1 MKKKIRRKQK
11 ERKTK
16 METNSEKE
24 TEAVKLLMGAVEA
37 YLKHMPTFSDE
48 MIEKIEAEKKNMI
61 EEAKNLKESR

>member
-1 MKKKIRRKQK
+1 
-11 ERKTK
+11 